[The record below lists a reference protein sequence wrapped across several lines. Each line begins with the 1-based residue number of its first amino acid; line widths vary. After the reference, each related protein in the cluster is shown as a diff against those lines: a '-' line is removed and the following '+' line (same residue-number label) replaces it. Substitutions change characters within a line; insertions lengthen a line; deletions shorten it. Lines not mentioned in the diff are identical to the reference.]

1 MKSPRQQHYIPRF
14 YLSGFVDPS
23 IFARDRKEVIWV
35 YERGKDVRRSSPEK
49 EARQRDYYTFEQSG
63 FRNVEIEEWFG
74 KLEAAVAPII
84 SNLATSPRHVTES
97 EKQILALFIGTMQMR
112 TPAGRYFSDNR
123 TEPLASKLMKEAA
136 ADPAKFRA
144 FVEENYLVPSDEE
157 EFDLEEV
164 RRDILAGRGDELAA
178 RDDLKLLSII
188 EIGKM
193 VADVLLSMNWQTF
206 CSGERESFLISDDP
220 VISHVIDQRTNRLHL
235 RMGAATPGVNV
246 WFPLCRTICLRIVRG
261 EESGFGQWVP
271 AGIRYLNKMMIM
283 CAERWVYGSARSEKV
298 KALVDKRGGQ
308 FSVRTVDLH
317 FQGQRY

>member
-1 MKSPRQQHYIPRF
+1 MQ
-14 YLSGFVDPS
+14 L
-23 IFARDRKEVIWV
+23 
-35 YERGKDVRRSSPEK
+35 RS
-49 EARQRDYYTFEQSG
+49 
-63 FRNVEIEEWFG
+63 
-74 KLEAAVAPII
+74 
-84 SNLATSPRHVTES
+84 
-97 EKQILALFIGTMQMR
+97 
-112 TPAGRYFSDNR
+112 PAGGYFAENG
-123 TEPLASKLMKEAA
+123 TEPLVSKLRKEAV

-164 RRDILAGRGDELAA
+164 RRESSAGRGDELAA

-193 VADVLLSMNWQTF
+193 VADVLLNMNWQTF

-271 AGIRYLNKMMIM
+271 AGISYLNKMMIM
-283 CAERWVYGSARSEKV
+283 CAERWVSGSTPSKQVKSLLIKKV
-298 KALVDKRGGQ
+298 VP
-308 FSVRTVDLH
+308 FTSTP
-317 FQGQRY
+317 